1 MQTLTI
7 AFAAIAV
14 LAGLTALARRASPP
28 GRRRD
33 ALSVTLVVLAL
44 VGAFVLCFVLGS
56 LVRGA
61 RSPAT
66 PHAGRATDRTVSTAA
81 TIAVVARD
89 RRDG

>member
-14 LAGLTALARRASPP
+14 LAGAAALARRSLPP

-44 VGAFVLCFVLGS
+44 LGAFLLCFVLGS
-56 LVRGA
+56 LVRGE

-66 PHAGRATDRTVSTAA
+66 PHASRATARAVASTA
-81 TIAVVARD
+81 ID
-89 RRDG
+89 RLVG